1 MNFIVG
7 KNGSGKSA
15 IVNALIAGFGHR
27 ATSTGRNT
35 NSSKSLIMH
44 GKEYASIQMHIANG
58 GDDAFKPDEFGDTIV
73 AEHRLERNGSGTYRL
88 KDGAGVKG
96 RKSSKAEFMELCS
109 HLNIQANNPCA
120 LLTQV
125 RARPPRATHAD
136 AAHAWLFPGHLCWRA
151 SLLRGRPTNSPPP

>member
-44 GKEYASIQMHIANG
+44 GKDYASIQMHIANG
-58 GDDAFKPDEFGDTIV
+58 GEDAFKPDEFGDTIV

-88 KDGAGVKG
+88 KDGADDKG
-96 RKSSKAEFMELCS
+96 RKSSKAEFIDLCG

-120 LLTQV
+120 LLTQE
-125 RARPPRATHAD
+125 HAKKFLHHGNEED
-136 AAHAWLFPGHLCWRA
+136 RYKFFLQAANLETRKHDL
-151 SLLRGRPTNSPPP
+151 N